1 MLRQCSVLAFVV
13 ATAAAAACGRQEPA
27 AKRTAAVDVLV
38 RAESAV
44 IEARVPR
51 NATLDSILRH
61 HELSTEL
68 VNAAVRSAGSVFN
81 PRRLRADRP
90 YRLVLSFDGFL
101 REFEYEIDADRFLRI
116 ISRDRARP
124 EVLDAEV
131 VPFEKQSNVVGIRG
145 EIDAAHPSLISAMG
159 ETGENIQLAMALA
172 DVFGGQI
179 DFNSD
184 LQRGDSFEVLFEKST
199 REGQFAGYGAIL
211 GATFVAD
218 GKPHQA
224 FRWVHPETGKAAYYD
239 GEGRSLKRFF
249 LVSPLKFEPRITSHF
264 SRRRLHPVHNTV
276 RPHTGVDYG
285 APSGATVVSVAAGTV
300 VSAGWAGAG
309 GNQVRIRHD
318 GGIETFYMHLS
329 SFAAG
334 VRAGVR
340 VDQGQFIGRVGATG
354 TATGPHLHFSLRKN
368 DAFVDPVAER
378 RRQPPGEP
386 IPAAHLTAF
395 RSSRD
400 QMLTRISDSIL
411 LARQSAPADAPQ
423 RPDAVK
429 AAQ

>member
-1 MLRQCSVLAFVV
+1 MLALV
-13 ATAAAAACGRQEPA
+13 ALVAVSAAACGRRQQDPA
-27 AKRTAAVDVLV
+27 PARTPAVDVLL
-38 RAESAV
+38 RPESA
-44 IEARVPR
+44 IFKGRVPR
-51 NATLDSILRH
+51 NSTLDSILRQH
-61 HELSTEL
+61 LPTDL
-68 VNAAVRSAGSVFN
+68 VDAAVRSAGSVFN

-116 ISRDRARP
+116 ISRDRDRP

-131 VPFEKQSNVVGIRG
+131 LPFEKESNVVAIRG
-145 EIDAAHPSLISAMG
+145 EIDPAHPSLISAMG
-159 ETGENIQLAMALA
+159 MTGENIQLAIALA
-172 DVFGGQI
+172 DVFGGQV

-184 LQRGDSFEVLFEKST
+184 LQPGDSFEVLFEKSM

-211 GATFVAD
+211 GATLVAD
-218 GKPHQA
+218 GKAHQA
-224 FRWVHPETGKAAYYD
+224 FRWVHPDTGKASYYD
-239 GEGRSLKRFF
+239 GTGRSLKRFF

-264 SRRRLHPVHNTV
+264 SRRRLHPVLNTV
-276 RPHTGVDYG
+276 RAHTGVDYG

-300 VSAGWAGAG
+300 VSAGWAGGG

-318 GGIETFYMHLS
+318 GGIETYYMHLS
-329 SFAAG
+329 AFAPG
-334 VRAGVR
+334 VRAGAR
-340 VDQGQFIGRVGATG
+340 VDQGQFIGRVGSTG

-386 IPAAHLTAF
+386 IPATLLESF
-395 RSSRD
+395 RDSRD
-400 QMLTRISDSIL
+400 EM
-411 LARQSAPADAPQ
+411 LARINDAIVLAKQSVPADAQQ

>member
-1 MLRQCSVLAFVV
+1 MLRQFAVLALV
-13 ATAAAAACGRQEPA
+13 AASAAACGRRQEHA
-27 AKRTAAVDVLV
+27 AARTAAVDVML

-44 IEARVPR
+44 IEGRVPR
-51 NATLDSILRH
+51 NSTLDSILRQH
-61 HELSTEL
+61 QLSTDL

-116 ISRDRARP
+116 ISRDRERP

-131 VPFEKQSNVVGIRG
+131 LPFEKESNVVAIRG
-145 EIDAAHPSLISAMG
+145 EIDADHSSLISAMG

-184 LQRGDSFEVLFEKST
+184 LQPGDSFEVLFEKST
-199 REGQFAGYGAIL
+199 REGQFAGYGDIL

-224 FRWVHPETGKAAYYD
+224 FRWVNPDTGKASYYD

-276 RPHTGVDYG
+276 RAHTGVDYG

-318 GGIETFYMHLS
+318 GGIETYYMHLS
-329 SFAAG
+329 SFASG

-354 TATGPHLHFSLRKN
+354 TATGPHLHFSLRKHN
-368 DAFVDPVAER
+368 AFVDPVAER

-386 IPAAHLTAF
+386 IPAARLVSF
-395 RSSRD
+395 RASRD
-400 QMLTRISDSIL
+400 EMLTRISDAIL
-411 LARQSAPADAPQ
+411 LARQAAAPEGQ

-429 AAQ
+429 AQ

>member
-1 MLRQCSVLAFVV
+1 MA
-13 ATAAAAACGRQEPA
+13 
-27 AKRTAAVDVLV
+27 RTPAVDVVL
-38 RAESAV
+38 RAEGAV
-44 IEARVPR
+44 IKGRVPR
-51 NATLDSILRH
+51 NSTLDSILRQH
-61 HELSTEL
+61 QLSTEL
-68 VNAAVRSAGSVFN
+68 VNAVVQSAGSVFN
-81 PRRLRADRP
+81 PKRIRADRP

-116 ISRDRARP
+116 ISRDRERP
-124 EVLDAEV
+124 EVLEAEV
-131 VPFEKQSNVVGIRG
+131 IPFEKESNVVAIRG
-145 EIDAAHPSLISAMG
+145 EIDASHSTLISAMG

-184 LQRGDSFEVLFEKST
+184 LQPGDSFEVLFEKST

-218 GKPHQA
+218 GKEHQA
-224 FRWVHPETGKAAYYD
+224 FRWVHPDTGKASYYD
-239 GEGRSLKRFF
+239 REGRSLKRFF

-276 RPHTGVDYG
+276 RAHTGVDYG
-285 APSGATVVSVAAGTV
+285 APSGATVVSVASGTV

-329 SFAAG
+329 SFASG
-334 VRAGVR
+334 VRAGVH
-340 VDQGQFIGRVGATG
+340 VDQGQFIGRVGSTG

-368 DAFVDPVAER
+368 DLFVDPVAER

-386 IPAAHLTAF
+386 IPSTLLGAF

-400 QMLTRISDSIL
+400 QMLARISDAIV
-411 LARQSAPADAPQ
+411 LARQAAPANASP
-423 RPDAVK
+423 RPDAVN